1 MASSGFSTKKFILL
15 VAVASSLLAVTQAA
29 TVVVG
34 GSENWRYGYNYTEWA
49 ANTAPFYFED
59 SLVFKY
65 ENTPAHSVYLLPNLR
80 SYLACDFSKAKLLAN
95 PTQGE
100 GDGFSFV
107 LNQWRVFY
115 FASAEGFV
123 CTDDACALEPLGQLF
138 SHEPYG
144 LNIVLDVRPAQI

>member
-1 MASSGFSTKKFILL
+1 MASSGFSAKQIILL
-15 VAVASSLLAVTQAA
+15 VAVVASLFAVTQAA

-59 SLVFKY
+59 TLVFNY
-65 ENTPAHSVYLLPNLR
+65 EKTPAHSVYLLPNLW
-80 SYLACDFSKAKLLAN
+80 SYLKCDFSKAKLLAN

-100 GDGFSFV
+100 GHGFKFV

-115 FASAEGFV
+115 FASAEGND
-123 CTDDACALEPLGQLF
+123 CKD
-138 SHEPYG
+138 G
-144 LNIVLDVRPAQI
+144 LMKLIIVPWPRF